1 MKTIRITGA
10 NSGIGKALAF
20 LTAKNQPRLILLVR
34 KESDI
39 PIQPSPIRFTLSV
52 LLPNIVE
59 FFTLLIF

>member
-20 LTAKNQPRLILLVR
+20 LTAKNQHRLILLVR

-39 PIQPSPIRFTLSV
+39 THTTKSYSV
-52 LLPNIVE
+52 H
-59 FFTLLIF
+59 T